1 MAAEMDT
8 LQQAHKHPYI
18 RQHRRRP
25 QSRLAQN
32 HVFQSQ
38 FDIRRQFA
46 PFLVRLLFAGR
57 GRLFMDCRRR
67 FSLSHLDVAGATG
80 VKSLLQPFAA
90 RSLVVS
96 GTSLVGTLS
105 AMVLSAAE
113 GATQIDPAGA
123 ARMRQKAEPAI
134 SAEGHA
140 TLQPRMG
147 S

>member
-1 MAAEMDT
+1 MDT
-8 LQQAHKHPYI
+8 LQQTHKHPYI

-38 FDIRRQFA
+38 FDMRRQFA

-57 GRLFMDCRRR
+57 RRLFMDCRRP
-67 FSLSHLDVAGATG
+67 FSCGQLAVAAAAG
-80 VKSLLQPFAA
+80 VKPFLQPFAGWRPIVGGA
-90 RSLVVS
+90 SLIAA
-96 GTSLVGTLS
+96 LL
-105 AMVLSAAE
+105 AMMRSAAE
-113 GATQIDPAGA
+113 GAAQIDSTGA
-123 ARMRQKAEPAI
+123 ARMRQKADPAI

-140 TLQPRMG
+140 TLQSRMG